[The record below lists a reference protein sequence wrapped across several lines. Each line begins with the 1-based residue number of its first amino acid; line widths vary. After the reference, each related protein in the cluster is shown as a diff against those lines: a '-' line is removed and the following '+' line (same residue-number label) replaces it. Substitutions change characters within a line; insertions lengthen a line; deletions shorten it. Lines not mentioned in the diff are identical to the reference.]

1 MNYKVLIVDDSKL
14 ARMAVTKILRTLQP
28 DWSRIEAANADEAVA
43 SLVGERPDIVLVD
56 FNMPGKDGLTLAA
69 EIRASHPNVPVALIS
84 ANIQTEI
91 VSRTRAVGAAF
102 LAKPVTEQA
111 LGDFISSAKAQL
123 GAA

>member
-1 MNYKVLIVDDSKL
+1 MSYKVLVVDDSKL
-14 ARMAVTKILRTLQP
+14 ARMAVSKILRALQP

-43 SLVGERPDIVLVD
+43 ALEGERPDIVLVD

-69 EIRASHPNVPVALIS
+69 EIHASHPSVPVAVIS

-91 VSRTRAVGAAF
+91 VSRTRAVGATF

-111 LGDFISSAKAQL
+111 LGDFLSSAKAQL
-123 GAA
+123 GAS